1 MQSLL
6 GIELALGFFL
16 VNRVSIIALGLG
28 ALKWL
33 TPFAY
38 VDGAEGIHGDNLNL
52 GYVGVGLVLSACSL
66 AVAYWWFGRKD
77 VG

>member
-38 VDGAEGIHGDNLNL
+38 VDGAEIIPNGSLNL

-66 AVAYWWFGRKD
+66 GVAYWWFGRKD

>member
-6 GIELALGFFL
+6 GIELELGFFL
-16 VNRVSIIALGLG
+16 VYLVANIAPGLG
-28 ALKWL
+28 VLKWL

-38 VDGAEGIHGDNLNL
+38 VYDVEGIHSDNLNL

-66 AVAYWWFGRKD
+66 GVAYWWFGRKD